1 MTRAALSLASMSFA
15 SSLTLLAAQD
25 PPSSLPDVRM
35 GAAVRVLARTG
46 EHLDGRFEQYRGD
59 TLVISHGAGEAMA
72 IPMRGLAR
80 LWVRGHATRRGMLVG
95 GLVGVPV
102 GILAGAGF
110 CDLERGQ
117 ENNLGE
123 DVSCTKHYIGATTV
137 GVVLGAG
144 LGALVGRLIPRWHLR
159 FELRP

>member
-1 MTRAALSLASMSFA
+1 MSFA
-15 SSLTLLAAQD
+15 SSLTFLAAQY
-25 PPSSLPDVRM
+25 PPSSLPDVPM
-35 GAAVRVLARTG
+35 GAVVRVSTLTG

-59 TLVISHGAGEAMA
+59 TLVISHSAGEATA
-72 IPMRGLAR
+72 IPVSGLGR

-95 GLVGVPV
+95 GLVGIPV
-102 GILAGAGF
+102 GILAGAGL
-110 CDLERGQ
+110 CDFERAQ

-123 DVSCTKHYIGATTV
+123 DVSCTEHYIGATAV

-144 LGALVGRLIPRWHLR
+144 LGALVGRLIPRWQLR